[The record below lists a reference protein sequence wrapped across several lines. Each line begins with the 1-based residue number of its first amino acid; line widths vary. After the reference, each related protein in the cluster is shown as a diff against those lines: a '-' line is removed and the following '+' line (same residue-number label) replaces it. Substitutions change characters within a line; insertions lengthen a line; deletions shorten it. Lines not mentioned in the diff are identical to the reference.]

1 MPHIE
6 TDDGISVFYTTDGS
20 SSNPPLVLSNSL
32 GTNTGM
38 WAGQMDQLADR
49 FHVIRYDMRGH
60 GRSDA
65 PEEHYT
71 IDRLGRD
78 VLNLLD
84 GLGIRRAAWCGV
96 SMGGMLGMWLGVH
109 APERVSR
116 LAVCNTALH
125 MPPADLWNDRIRTV
139 LDKGMEALVGP
150 VLERWFT
157 PAFRANR
164 PEEVEPVKQMLLATP
179 SAGYAGCCAA
189 LRDMDQRDAVGAI
202 RHPVLIIAGR
212 DDPSTPPERA
222 EEIKERITHAE
233 LVVFDDCAHLS
244 NIERKDAFNRVVVPF
259 LVEAV

>member
-1 MPHIE
+1 MPQIE
-6 TDDGISVFYTTDGS
+6 TDDGVRLFYTTSGAA
-20 SSNPPLVLSNSL
+20 SNPPLVLSNSL
-32 GTNTGM
+32 GTSTEM
-38 WAGQMDQLADR
+38 WAGQLDLLAER

-65 PEEHYT
+65 PEGHYT
-71 IDRLGRD
+71 LDRLGRD

-84 GLGIRRAAWCGV
+84 ALEIERTAWCGV

-109 APERVSR
+109 APNRVLR

-125 MPPADLWNDRIRTV
+125 MPPAGLWDERINTV

-157 PAFRANR
+157 PAFRADR
-164 PEEVEPVKQMLLATP
+164 PQEVEPVKQMLLATP

-222 EEIKERITHAE
+222 EEIKERIPHAN
-233 LVVFDDCAHLS
+233 LVVFDECAHLS
-244 NIERKDAFNRVVVPF
+244 NIEQKDAFNAAVVPF
-259 LVEAV
+259 LTEAA